1 MSMLGVMRGTV
12 NVGPVFGRLRR
23 EVHFGVVDTDSTT
36 GVQTIKPL
44 EDFVSK
50 HRNFK
55 AHIPFSTP
63 NPSCRKDFYGKAAE
77 YDIEHGGGIVT
88 HILSAEQ
95 VARQFAL
102 AIVACD
108 RQAVH

>member
-1 MSMLGVMRGTV
+1 MWGAV
-12 NVGPVFGRLRR
+12 NVGTDFGRLRR
-23 EVHFGVVDTDSTT
+23 EVHFGVVDTGSTT
-36 GVQTIKPL
+36 EVQIVTPL
-44 EDFVSK
+44 EHFVSK
-50 HRNFK
+50 HRNVK
-55 AHIPFSTP
+55 AHIPFSTL

-95 VARQFAL
+95 VARQFVL
-102 AIVACD
+102 AIAPCD